1 MPEQDQPHDDMP
13 PKPKKDLFSGVAF
26 SVAALVAVL
35 GFAAMFSRWW
45 RSGISDPQEVLRIA
59 SQEFVAGDRI
69 TAGNLAETVT
79 FELEPEMV
87 PDNPDDPV
95 IPDTDA
101 GADPASDVANPDSE
115 IPGSEISDQAAKEI
129 AENAQQAS
137 WVRLRDFLVGAGKF
151 ARAQEEDEPRARR
164 TMLLE
169 AANSLENS
177 AEAGFPEG
185 RTTQGLQM
193 LGTVLYELGRHDAAV
208 EPLEKA
214 IQRSPTQHRSLLPL
228 IADSKLRQ
236 ATPAP
241 GEALQWIEQFLK
253 DPGLQT
259 TERWTGELIRLRS
272 LTDLAQYQDV
282 DSLVNQI
289 RSRPKT
295 SDPTLEGEEIDFRD
309 QVDLLSAV
317 ATVKQQIARGKSIQ
331 GDRSEPTQWT
341 VAPELE
347 NSIRV
352 LGELSREASPRISAR
367 AKLWQA
373 RALEL
378 AGQQDEALVQLTAVR
393 QRRPFG
399 AESIVAGLE
408 EIEWLADRGRGVEV
422 LQTARYMMRELGDR
436 SGFDAELVSFA
447 EFRRRMLESLAALR
461 RAGDFSA
468 AIDTARSL
476 PPVFDIAETL
486 AQEGIAY
493 TQWAES
499 TIEDGTNV
507 NGELSRESSV
517 LARSRYRA
525 SGDAY
530 AAAAQKLFNTA
541 EFVPAQWEAIEAY
554 QKGRHFRRSIA
565 LLKDYLRYEQRGRL
579 PRGLVAYGR
588 ALLAE
593 GQINEAMKAL
603 ESCIV
608 EYPRDPLRYDARLMV
623 ALAKIEQKKNDE
635 AKQHLMEN
643 LQDGDLTPA
652 SPAWQDSL
660 FTIAELHYDLAY
672 QQHLEAEQS
681 DPKQRSQKLRDNQP
695 NLEQAI
701 RFLDEAVAR
710 YWPQRRAESAAYMS
724 ARAHVLAAELP
735 RTESKSPGI
744 LESARRS
751 MKSRVDQ
758 ELQIA
763 IDGFSNLKR
772 HLLAREEDSRLPPKE
787 LRMLRNCF
795 MAEAEML
802 RAMER
807 LEEAAQAYRTVELR
821 YINEPLVLEAILNR
835 AACVRGLGR
844 QSEADLLIRQ
854 ASVILDRIPKT
865 WDGRFDETT
874 RFDRNGWQQYLAWM
888 TRRLNDGNAS

>member
-1 MPEQDQPHDDMP
+1 MP
-13 PKPKKDLFSGVAF
+13 PKPKTDLFSSVALA
-26 SVAALVAVL
+26 VAALVAVI

-45 RSGISDPQEVLRIA
+45 QSGISDPQEVLRIA

-69 TAGNLAETVT
+69 TAGDLAETVT
-79 FELEPEMV
+79 FDLEPEMV

-95 IPDTDA
+95 SPDLDA
-101 GADPASDVANPDSE
+101 SHDLAPNAADPDAADPD
-115 IPGSEISDQAAKEI
+115 GAISDQAANEI
-129 AENAQQAS
+129 ANNEKQAS
-137 WVRLRDFLVGAGKF
+137 WIRLRDFLIGAGKL
-151 ARAQEEDEPRARR
+151 ARAQEENQPRARR
-164 TMLLE
+164 AILME
-169 AANSLENS
+169 AADSLQAS
-177 AEAGFPEG
+177 ADGGFPEG
-185 RTTQGLQM
+185 RKTQGFQM
-193 LGTVLYELGRHDAAV
+193 LGSVLYELGQHDAATA
-208 EPLEKA
+208 PLEKA
-214 IQRSPTQHRSLLPL
+214 MQRDPTQQRTLLPM

-236 ATPAP
+236 TTPAP
-241 GEALQWIEQFLK
+241 SQALQSIKQFLD
-253 DPGLQT
+253 DPGLQI
-259 TERWTGELIRLRS
+259 TERWVGELIQLRA
-272 LTDLAQYQDV
+272 LTDLKRYRDV
-282 DSLVNQI
+282 DQAVSEI
-289 RSRPKT
+289 RSHPKVN
-295 SDPTLEGEEIDFRD
+295 DPTLEGEEIDFFD
-309 QVDLLSAV
+309 HVSLLSAI
-317 ATVKQQIARGKSIQ
+317 ASVKQQIDRAKLIQ
-331 GDRSEPTQWT
+331 DNQSQPAQSN
-341 VAPELE
+341 VAPGLE
-347 NSIRV
+347 RSIRV
-352 LGELSREASPRISAR
+352 LGELGREASPRISAR
-367 AKLWQA
+367 ARLWQA

-378 AGQQDEALVQLTAVR
+378 AGRQDDALVQLTTVR
-393 QRRPFG
+393 QQRPFG

-422 LQTARYMMRELGDR
+422 LQTTRYMMRELGDR
-436 SGFDAELVSFA
+436 SGFDAELVSFS

-461 RAGDFSA
+461 RAGDFSS

-476 PPVFDIAETL
+476 APVFELAETL
-486 AQEGIAY
+486 TQEGIAY

-507 NGELSRESSV
+507 NGELARGSSV

-530 AAAAQKLFNTA
+530 AAAAKELFNTA
-541 EFVPAQWEAIEAY
+541 EFVPAQWNAIEAY
-554 QKGRHFRRSIA
+554 QKGRHFRRSIV

-593 GQINEAMKAL
+593 GKTAVAMKAL

-623 ALAKIEQKKNDE
+623 AMAKIEQKKNDE
-635 AKQHLMEN
+635 AKQFLMEN
-643 LQDGDLTPA
+643 LQDGDLTPD
-652 SPAWQDSL
+652 SPAWRDSL

-672 QQHLEAEQS
+672 QKHLEAERS
-681 DPKQRSQKLRDNQP
+681 SPKQRTQQFRDNQP

-701 RFLDEAVAR
+701 RFLDQAVAR
-710 YWPQRRAESAAYMS
+710 YWPQRRAESAAYLS

-735 RTESKSPGI
+735 RTESKSTGI

-751 MKSRVDQ
+751 MKNRVDQ
-758 ELQIA
+758 ELKIA
-763 IDGFSNLKR
+763 KDGFSNLKR
-772 HLLAREEDSRLPPKE
+772 HLLTREEDSRLPPKE

-802 RAMER
+802 RSMDR
-807 LEEAAQAYRTVELR
+807 LEEAAQAYRTIELR

-854 ASVILDRIPKT
+854 ASVILERIPET

-888 TRRLNDGNAS
+888 TRRMNNGNAS